1 MCTQGDA
8 GIRFEWAL
16 NAKAFGEVD
25 DFFWA
30 YLEGNLNAGGVGR
43 FDKGLC
49 CCGEA
54 KVAVFKVFGCPVF
67 VVYTVGAWFIHKE
80 GERADITGFKSGE
93 VDNGFETRAGLAFG
107 LGGAV
112 VIANEDVAPS
122 DHGFDMPCFGIEAEQ
137 GTLDVIVSVF
147 GRCLFI
153 R

>member
-25 DFFWA
+25 DFLGA
-30 YLEGNLNAGGVGR
+30 YLEGNLYTGGVGR

-54 KVAVFKVFGCPVF
+54 KVAVFVVFGCPIF
-67 VVYTVGAWFIHKE
+67 VVDTVGARFIQEK

-112 VIANEDVAPS
+112 IITDKDVAPS
-122 DHGFDMPCFGIEAEQ
+122 DHGFDMPCFGIETEQ
-137 GTLDVIVSVF
+137 GTLNVIVSFF